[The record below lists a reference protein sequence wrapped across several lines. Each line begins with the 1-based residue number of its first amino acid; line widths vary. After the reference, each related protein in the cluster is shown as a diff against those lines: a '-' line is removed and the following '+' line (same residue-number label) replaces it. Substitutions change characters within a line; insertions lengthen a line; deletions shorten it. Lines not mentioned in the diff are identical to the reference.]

1 MKRQICMVVM
11 FLAGAIAAFALPE
24 FGLSAGIGG
33 ITGGHFT
40 RYRMR
45 AGEPEARLYADQ
57 NINLFETGVFA
68 FFDAT
73 FATVSVFFQSG
84 AGNFGE
90 PISIGGYPLPE
101 MSRSGQGWQNVLGF
115 SLLGRYPFRLNDRL
129 TVFPLLGMDYT
140 ITLIY
145 RRTDAYGFVYNRD
158 DGIREDDRGGLGEGN
173 AFSLSDWNAFLI
185 TLGGGVEF
193 DLTENIFLRGDLLYR
208 IRLMTN
214 YERRNLELM
223 KGVSGDDTLRFGNGL
238 SGLSS
243 GPSFRLS
250 AGWRF

>member
-1 MKRQICMVVM
+1 MAVM
-11 FLAGAIAAFALPE
+11 FLAGVIAAFALPE

-45 AGEPEARLYADQ
+45 ADGTEARLYADQ
-57 NINLFETGVFA
+57 DISNFEAGAFA

-73 FATVSVFFQSG
+73 FVTASVFFQSG
-84 AGNFGE
+84 MGNFDE
-90 PISIGGYPLPE
+90 PISINGIHFPE
-101 MSRSGQGWQNVLGF
+101 LSRSGQGWQNVLGF
-115 SLLGRYPFRLNDRL
+115 SLLGRYPFRLNNRF
-129 TVFPLLGMDYT
+129 TVFPLLGMDYV
-140 ITLIY
+140 ITLVY
-145 RRTDAYGFVYNRD
+145 RRTDADGFIYNRD
-158 DGIREDDRGGLGEGN
+158 DGIREEDFDG
-173 AFSLSDWNAFLI
+173 AFVLSDWNAFLVR
-185 TLGGGVEF
+185 LGGGVEF
-193 DLTENIFLRGDLLYR
+193 DLTDRIFLRGDLLYS

-214 YERRNLELM
+214 YESRNLELM
-223 KGVSGDDTLRFGNGL
+223 KIMSGDDTLRFGNGL

>member
-1 MKRQICMVVM
+1 MAVM

-45 AGEPEARLYADQ
+45 ADGYVLIAADQ
-57 NINLFETGVFA
+57 NINHFEAGAFA
-68 FFDAT
+68 FLDAT

-84 AGNFGE
+84 VGNFDE
-90 PISIGGYPLPE
+90 PISIDGSPFPG
-101 MSRSGQGWQNVLGF
+101 MSRSGQEWQNVIGF
-115 SLLGRYPFRLNDRL
+115 SLLGRYPFRLNNRL

-158 DGIREDDRGGLGEGN
+158 DGIREFDEDG
-173 AFSLSDWNAFLI
+173 AFFLSDWNAFLI